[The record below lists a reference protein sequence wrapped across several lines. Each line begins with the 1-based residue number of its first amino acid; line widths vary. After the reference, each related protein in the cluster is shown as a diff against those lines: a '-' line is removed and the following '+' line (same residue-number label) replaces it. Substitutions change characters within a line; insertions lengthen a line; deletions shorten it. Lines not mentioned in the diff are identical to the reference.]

1 MITYIVDTNVLVKYV
16 APEEYSEAAWRIISL
31 YQREQ
36 LQLVA
41 PDYIMVECA
50 NVLWKYVRRG
60 TFSVPDAVSA
70 LRTLRGLGIPL
81 VPQAELLE
89 DALAFAGETGIVVYD
104 ALFAVL
110 ARRENAKLI
119 TADVPLANRLAGT
132 GIGTRALSDMLSEW
146 LPPPA
151 GC

>member
-1 MITYIVDTNVLVKYV
+1 MITYVVDTNVLVKYV
-16 APEEYSEAAWRIISL
+16 APEEHSEAAWRIISL

-36 LQLVA
+36 LRLVA

-81 VPQAELLE
+81 VPHAELLE

-110 ARRENAKLI
+110 ARREDTDLI
-119 TADVPLANRLAGT
+119 TADIPLVNRLVGT
-132 GIGTRALSDMLSEW
+132 GIGTLALTDALSDWAE
-146 LPPPA
+146 PPA